1 MYKKYNIEYNL
12 SGGSSSNNVN
22 ENVSENFLYTD
33 SLDVS
38 GLLSDINQKN
48 YDVKY
53 YYPEDQWLEEVK
65 EGNISNSYQIP
76 LGLAWEKIKLS
87 QQLNFKIEDYEK
99 LITFNT
105 YKLTNSDDI
114 GNKKLIILPGFSSDS
129 FGWTIS
135 RISKY
140 HQIIFNQ
147 GFKEIHVFDF
157 TGIGGRKDDK
167 TIPQFNIQ
175 SDVIKKFPDI
185 SNIVDVAYIQISKF
199 LTDNIFDQ
207 HINYSILGRSAG
219 GGLALNMVFSC
230 GLEPNGLNLAA
241 PGIDFQQ
248 LAPKIEQ
255 FMNKSI
261 PIRLCST
268 NNDKKVPLH
277 HKDGSNNLANQIM
290 NCQFI
295 DFIFFV
301 KSTVTNDDVINHR
314 IQEILIKN
322 LV

>member
-1 MYKKYNIEYNL
+1 MYMKYNIEYNL
-12 SGGSSSNNVN
+12 SGGSSSNMENIFENYLYSDSFNVT
-22 ENVSENFLYTD
+22 E
-33 SLDVS
+33 
-38 GLLSDINQKN
+38 LLNDINQKN

-53 YYPEDQWLEEVK
+53 YYPEDIWLEELK

-76 LGLAWEKIKLS
+76 LDLAWEKIKLP
-87 QQLNFKIEDYEK
+87 QQLNFKIENYEK
-99 LITFNT
+99 LINFNT
-105 YKLTNSDDI
+105 YKLTNSDNV

-129 FGWTIS
+129 FGWTLS

-140 HQIIFNQ
+140 HQTIFAQ
-147 GFKEIHVFDF
+147 GFKEIHIFDF

-175 SDVIKKFPDI
+175 SDVIKNFPDI
-185 SNIVDVAYIQISKF
+185 NNIVDIAYIQISKF
-199 LTDNIFDQ
+199 LTDNIFNQ
-207 HINYSILGRSAG
+207 FINYSILGRSAG

-248 LAPKIEQ
+248 LAPKIEH
-255 FMNKSI
+255 FFNKSL

-268 NNDKKVPLH
+268 NNDKKVPIE
-277 HKDGSNNLANQIM
+277 HKDGSYNLANQIM
-290 NCQFI
+290 NSQFT
-295 DFIFFV
+295 DFIFFI
-301 KSTVTNDDVINHR
+301 KSTITNDDVINHR

>member
-1 MYKKYNIEYNL
+1 MFKKYNIDYNL
-12 SGGSSSNNVN
+12 SGGSSTNNISKNVF
-22 ENVSENFLYTD
+22 ENYLYTD
-33 SLDVS
+33 SFDVL
-38 GLLSDINQKN
+38 GLLNDINQKN
-48 YDVKY
+48 YDVKTY
-53 YYPEDQWLEEVK
+53 YSEDKWLEELK

-76 LGLAWEKIKLS
+76 LDLGWEKIKLS
-87 QQLNFKIEDYEK
+87 QQLNFKIDHYEK
-99 LITFNT
+99 LINFNT

-167 TIPQFNIQ
+167 SLKQFNIQ
-175 SDVIKKFPDI
+175 SDVLKLFPSID
-185 SNIVDVAYIQISKF
+185 NIVDIAYIQISQF
-199 LTDNIFDQ
+199 LTENVFNEYD
-207 HINYSILGRSAG
+207 NYSILGRSAG

-230 GLEPNGLNLAA
+230 GMEPFGLNLAA
-241 PGIDFQQ
+241 PGIN
-248 LAPKIEQ
+248 LLELVPKIEQ
-255 FMNKSI
+255 FSNKDI

-268 NNDKKVPLH
+268 NNDKKVPIN
-277 HKDGSNNLANQIM
+277 HKDGSGNLADQIM
-290 NCQFI
+290 NNNFSN
-295 DFIFFV
+295 FIFFI
-301 KSTVTNDDVINHR
+301 KSTISDDDIINHR
-314 IQEILIKN
+314 IQDILIKN